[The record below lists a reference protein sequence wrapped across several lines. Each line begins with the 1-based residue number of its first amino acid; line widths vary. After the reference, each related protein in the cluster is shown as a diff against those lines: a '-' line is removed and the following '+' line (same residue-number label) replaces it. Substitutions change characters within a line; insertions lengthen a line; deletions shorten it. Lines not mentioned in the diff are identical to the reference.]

1 MTETAEDLS
10 GRKRQRSKGLLITLS
25 VIGVLYFLLFIVD
38 GRAYIPGESFE
49 LWKRE
54 QTFVRLM
61 FMFFLVGYL
70 VAWKNE
76 GIAGVIFILWWVAMW
91 GVTWFVF
98 YPANPADSGIGVVG
112 GVPLFV
118 IGMVFVRRWKKGRSV
133 QTVPPA
139 P

>member
-1 MTETAEDLS
+1 MTEPAENLS
-10 GRKRQRSKGLLITLS
+10 GRKSQRSKGLLITLS
-25 VIGVLYFLLFIVD
+25 VIGVLYLFLFVV
-38 GRAYIPGESFE
+38 GARAYSPGESFE
-49 LWKRE
+49 LWQRE

-61 FMFFLVGYL
+61 FLFFLVGYL

-91 GVTWFVF
+91 GVEWFVF

-112 GVPLFV
+112 GLPLFV
-118 IGMVFVRRWKKGRSV
+118 IGIVFVRRWIKGRSAH
-133 QTVPPA
+133 TVPPS